1 MKRIAVYC
9 GAATGNDQAYQT
21 ATVTL
26 AHYLAGHDLE
36 LVYGGGGVGLMGLLA
51 NEVLDAGGTV
61 QGIMPK
67 ELYERSAAFS
77 RLTKLKIV
85 DDMATRKAMMLSLSD
100 A

>member
-51 NEVLDAGGTV
+51 NEVLNAGV
-61 QGIMPK
+61 QC
-67 ELYERSAAFS
+67 
-77 RLTKLKIV
+77 
-85 DDMATRKAMMLSLSD
+85 KALCQKNSINVVLHSLD
-100 A
+100 